1 MSLHGIQVDPLKVEG
16 ILNLP
21 PLSTLCQLQSLQGKE
36 NFLRRFIPHY
46 EEINKGFIRLL
57 KKGVPFIWDEVA
69 KKSFKALKHAL
80 THTYLLHPPNYSHE
94 YFLYLTASDNT
105 IAMVLV
111 QEDDSYDEHVI
122 YYMSKT
128 LSPIEVKYSHVEKLV
143 LVIIQVVQRFLHYIL
158 LHKTIFLSDCNP
170 CNIS

>member
-1 MSLHGIQVDPLKVEG
+1 LKIEAIV
-16 ILNLP
+16 NLP
-21 PLSTLCQLQSLQGKE
+21 PPLTLHQIQSLEGKE
-36 NFLRRFIPHY
+36 NFLCQFIPNY

-69 KKSFKALKHAL
+69 KKPFKALKHAL
-80 THTYLLHPPNYSHE
+80 THTYLLHPSNYSYE

-111 QEDDSYDEHVI
+111 QEDDSHDEHVI

-143 LVIIQVVQRFLHYIL
+143 LAVVQAVQHFCHYIL
-158 LHKTIFLSDCNP
+158 HRKTIFLSDCNP